1 MKKADFNL
9 VLKKSRSLNLTTP
22 ETPVKTNYVFTSLFS
37 PGTFKNLSLYYSGNS
52 GTNSKMKKILLKQ
65 SYLLIAWFKYASY
78 GKNKSASIFILPVR
92 TEKTTKIKAP
102 MAHKTFSQ
110 EQYLFKLYKVVLSNH
125 TILTN
130 KLSFKSYLATSH
142 NLNSTAC
149 RISNNMILGSRA
161 GSSIYSSDQQFF
173 TIE

>member
-1 MKKADFNL
+1 M
-9 VLKKSRSLNLTTP
+9 
-22 ETPVKTNYVFTSLFS
+22 FTSLFS

-65 SYLLIAWFKYASY
+65 SYLLISWFKYTSY
-78 GKNKSASIFILPVR
+78 RKNESASIFILPVR
-92 TEKTTKIKAP
+92 TKKTTKIKAP

-110 EQYLFKLYKVVLSNH
+110 EQYLFKFYKVVLSNH
-125 TILTN
+125 AILTN
-130 KLSFKSYLATSH
+130 RLSFKSYLTITH
-142 NLNSTAC
+142 NLNSIAY

-161 GSSIYSSDQQFF
+161 GSSIYSSDQLFF